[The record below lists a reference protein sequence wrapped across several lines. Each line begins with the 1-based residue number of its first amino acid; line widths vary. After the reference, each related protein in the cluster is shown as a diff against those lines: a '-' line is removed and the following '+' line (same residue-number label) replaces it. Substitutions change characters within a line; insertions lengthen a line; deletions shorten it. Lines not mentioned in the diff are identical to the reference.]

1 MSSTTPGQ
9 GPRDAGGGVSPE
21 ETPAR
26 PDGQR
31 TGETPADRTGPADGG
46 RPAGSSKAGGP
57 TAASPTG
64 ADRAAMRT
72 SLAERFASAKAAPAE
87 TAASR
92 TSTSGPASTARMG
105 ATDGPAPAPREQAR
119 SAPAATA
126 AGAAAAGGAARAERT
141 EPRPAPAQP
150 TQPGAARPDGAG
162 RPAGPRQ
169 VRLSL
174 ARIDPWSVMKL
185 AFLLSIAVGIG
196 IVVATAAMWYVLDTM
211 HVFADIQGLL
221 DSLGSESFLNL
232 MEYAQFDRVI
242 SMAAIVAV
250 VDVLLLTALATLGA
264 FLYNIVAA
272 LVGGLHLTL
281 TDD

>member
-119 SAPAATA
+119 SAPA
-126 AGAAAAGGAARAERT
+126 GAAAAGGAARGERT